1 MTATDRRDKLRA
13 AVARA
18 LAERCPAEDY
28 GYDVGPSL
36 VPGPQ
41 GFTAGYMVI
50 ISCRSP
56 VLVPPRMAHA
66 QLIPDAWPDDAT
78 LSAAVGMCLDELAAA
93 RKKLLEVP
101 ASAGNGHGA
110 GLVSG

>member
-1 MTATDRRDKLRA
+1 MTATDRRDKLCA

-28 GYDVGPSL
+28 GYDLGPAL

-41 GFTAGYMVI
+41 GFTAGYVLI

-56 VLVPPRMAHA
+56 VLSPPRMAHA
-66 QLIPDAWPDDAT
+66 QVIPDAWPDDAT
-78 LSAAVGMCLDELAAA
+78 VSAAVGACLDALAQV
-93 RKKLLEVP
+93 RRKLLEIP
-101 ASAGNGHGA
+101 ASAGNGKAA